1 MYKPHTWVEINFD
14 AMGNNL
20 DIIKNKLTPNN
31 KLMAVVK
38 ADAYGFG
45 AVEVSRYLMAKGVSA
60 LAVSVLSEGIELRRA
75 GISIPIIIFNYIPED
90 NCDLVLHY
98 NLTPTIYS
106 CSFAQ
111 ALNQSASRWGKQ
123 LDVHINVDTG
133 MSRLGVLSSE
143 LDNLLN
149 CLKNYRYLN
158 VSGVYSHFAVADF
171 NDTTYTQVQHQ
182 QFANDVEKVR
192 EAGFKNVITHMANS
206 AAILRGIAIE
216 RDFVRI
222 GAAMYGFYPDN
233 NMQDLWLKEEISPV
247 LTMKTVIAHVKT
259 LPKDVYVS
267 YGCTYKTSKETVV
280 ATLPVGYADG
290 YRRALSNKA
299 EVLISGKRAPIIGTV
314 TMDQCMVDVS
324 HIKDVEVGDE
334 VILCGCQGREQIT
347 MAEMA
352 GWTDTINYEFSCL
365 INRRVPRYYLKNG
378 KLLVNRG
385 HLDNL

>member
-14 AMGNNL
+14 AMGKNL
-20 DIIKNKLTPNN
+20 DIIKNKLNNNN
-31 KLMAVVK
+31 KIMAVVK

-45 AVEVSRYLMAKGVSA
+45 AVEVARYLTAKGVSA

-98 NLTPTIYS
+98 DLTPTVYS
-106 CSFAQ
+106 CSFAR
-111 ALNQSASRWGKQ
+111 ALNASASRWGKQ
-123 LDVHINVDTG
+123 VDIHLNIDTG

-143 LDNLLN
+143 LDTLLG
-149 CLKNYRYLN
+149 CLKNFKYLN

-171 NDTTYTQVQHQ
+171 NDTGYTQTQHQ
-182 QFANDVEKVR
+182 QFNKEVEKVKS
-192 EAGFKNVITHMANS
+192 AGFKNVVTHMANS
-206 AAILRGIAIE
+206 AALLRGIAVE
-216 RDFVRI
+216 RDFVRV
-222 GAAMYGFYPDN
+222 GAAIYGFYPN
-233 NMQDLWLKEEISPV
+233 NKMQNLWMKEKIIPV
-247 LTMKTVIAHVKT
+247 LTMKTVVAHIKT

-267 YGCTYKTSKETVV
+267 YGCTYKTAKETVV
-280 ATLPVGYADG
+280 ATLPIGYADG
-290 YRRALSNKA
+290 YRRILSNKA
-299 EVLISGKRAPIIGTV
+299 EVLIGGRRASIIGTV

-334 VILCGCQGREQIT
+334 VVLCGCQGREVISL
-347 MAEMA
+347 AEMA
-352 GWTDTINYEFSCL
+352 EWTETINYEFPCL
-365 INRRVPRYYLKNG
+365 INRRVPRYYLKNN